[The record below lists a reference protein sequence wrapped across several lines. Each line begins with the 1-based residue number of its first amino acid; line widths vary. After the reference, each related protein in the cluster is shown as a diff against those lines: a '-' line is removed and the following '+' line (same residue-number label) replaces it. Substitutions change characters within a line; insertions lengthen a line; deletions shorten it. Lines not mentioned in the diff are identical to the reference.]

1 MSLIPGNIS
10 DNLKPIAEE
19 ADRIHESVLWS
30 SQGQFEQMKL
40 WRAMNMIFGVPAAIL
55 AAVSGGTGL
64 AASQATK
71 VPAVLALISA
81 GFGAALTTLNPSRR
95 VSQAQAAAN
104 AYLEIQTDAR
114 QFLTVRLLHLD
125 LQEAQEQLG
134 TLTARR
140 DEVNR
145 TADPPST
152 YAYWRAKRNITKS
165 GGQDYEVDKTGD

>member
-1 MSLIPGNIS
+1 M
-10 DNLKPIAEE
+10 
-19 ADRIHESVLWS
+19 
-30 SQGQFEQMKL
+30 F
-40 WRAMNMIFGVPAAIL
+40 FGVPAAIL

-64 AASQATK
+64 AAAHTTK

-95 VSQAQAAAN
+95 VSQAQSAAN

-114 QFLTVRLLHLD
+114 QFLTVRLCHLD
-125 LQEAQEQLG
+125 PQEAQEQLS

-165 GGQDYEVDKTGD
+165 GGQDMKSIRRRTSKWRQR